1 VDAYRGSEAGDVLV
15 APTRT
20 GSLRLEVGPR
30 QVGLRLEERSFH
42 LVGDHLTLDGRRE
55 KRTTHKVLGR
65 LWVARDV
72 PHDDLGV
79 WEEIEGG
86 GVRRVFGAEPRPL
99 IESDGLEALRALD
112 RLAIRLKAALAP
124 FAGDIS
130 RAFEIG
136 RGLDKVLILDDGD
149 RYQVFQRPLF
159 RDAARWALEVHRDGR
174 VVVGDGSA
182 RKEVRCRSRFGV
194 TVIGDYLRFAD
205 PTGLD
210 LARVSIPWISREDR
224 DELARRI
231 GELIHA
237 AASTGAR

>member
-1 VDAYRGSEAGDVLV
+1 VVDAYRGSEAGDVV
-15 APTRT
+15 TAPTRT
-20 GSLRLEVGPR
+20 GPLRLEIGPR
-30 QVGLRLEERSFH
+30 QVALRLEDRWLQ

-55 KRTTHKVLGR
+55 KRTTHKLLGR

-79 WEEIEGG
+79 WEEVES
-86 GVRRVFGAEPRPL
+86 GVRRVFGAEPRRTY
-99 IESDGLEALRALD
+99 ETDGLEALRALD
-112 RLAIRLKAALAP
+112 RLVIRLRGALADR
-124 FAGDIS
+124 AGSIV
-130 RAFEIG
+130 RAIELG
-136 RGLDKVLILDDGD
+136 RGLDKVLLLDDGE

-159 RDAARWALEVHRDGR
+159 RDTARWTLEAHRDGR
-174 VVVGDGSA
+174 ILVGDGNG
-182 RKEVRCRSRFGV
+182 RKEVKVRNRFGV

-231 GELIHA
+231 GELVHD
-237 AASTGAR
+237 

>member
-1 VDAYRGSEAGDVLV
+1 VDAYRGSEAGDVLT

-20 GSLRLEVGPR
+20 GPLRLEIGPR
-30 QVGLRLEERSFH
+30 EVALRLEQRSFQ

-55 KRTTHKVLGR
+55 KKTTHKLTGR

-79 WEEIEGG
+79 WEEVEA
-86 GVRRVFGAEPRPL
+86 GVRRVFGAEPRRTY
-99 IESDGLEALRALD
+99 ESDGLEALRALD
-112 RLAIRLKAALAP
+112 RLVARLRAALAP
-124 FAGDIS
+124 RAGDIV
-130 RAFEIG
+130 RAIEVG
-136 RGLDKVLILDDGD
+136 RGQDKVLVLDDGT

-159 RDAARWALEVHRDGR
+159 RDLARWALDVHRDGR
-174 VVVGDGSA
+174 IVVGEGAS
-182 RKEVRCRSRFGV
+182 RKEVRCQSRFGV
-194 TVIGDYLRFAD
+194 TIIGDYLRFAD

-231 GELIHA
+231 GELIHVD
-237 AASTGAR
+237 

>member
-1 VDAYRGSEAGDVLV
+1 VDAYRGSEAVDALT

-20 GSLRLEVGPR
+20 GPLRLEIGPR
-30 QVGLRLEERSFH
+30 EVALRLEDRWFQ
-42 LVGDHLTLDGRRE
+42 LVDGHLTLDGRRE
-55 KRTTHKVLGR
+55 KRTTHRLVGR

-72 PHDDLGV
+72 PHDDVGV
-79 WEEIEGG
+79 WEEVEG

-99 IESDGLEALRALD
+99 FEPDGLDALRALD
-112 RLAIRLKAALAP
+112 RLVVRLKAALAP
-124 FAGDIS
+124 HAGS
-130 RAFEIG
+130 VLRAIEIG
-136 RGLDKVLILDDGD
+136 RGLDKVLIIDDGA
-149 RYQVFQRPLF
+149 RFQVFQRPLF
-159 RDAARWALEVHRDGR
+159 RDTARWAFEAHRDGR
-174 VVVGDGSA
+174 IVVPDGAA
-182 RKEVRCRSRFGV
+182 RREVTCRSRFGV

-237 AASTGAR
+237 G